1 MSGEKKVGNSGKRV
15 DVRKC
20 SKAGQFCAK
29 QYGDCHREEN
39 GIVWLTWLR
48 RWFSRKEGGNGC
60 SALTVAGS
68 TPVAILGMCEGGGGS
83 FLAEQS
89 RAEPTDGRGN
99 AAGG

>member
-1 MSGEKKVGNSGKRV
+1 M
-15 DVRKC
+15 
-20 SKAGQFCAK
+20 
-29 QYGDCHREEN
+29 EEN

-89 RAEPTDGRGN
+89 RAEQSPLMEEGMRQ
-99 AAGG
+99 GGKSVGLATQVLALPPA